1 MLSSA
6 RSSLIRFASTL
17 TARNSRLMATQIS
30 SVRLYSA
37 KKQETDE
44 DFDNKWEAYFRK

>member
-6 RSSLIRFASTL
+6 RSSLIRFVSTL
-17 TARNSRLMATQIS
+17 SARNSGLMATQS
-30 SVRLYSA
+30 TVRLYSA

-44 DFDNKWEAYFRK
+44 DFDNRWEAYFRK